1 MKRSCLAVILIL
13 SFAGSAVGQPSPSES
28 LERAVEVLADQQTL
42 KLKGIPAKLIADAQ
56 AVAIVPRVVKVG
68 FVVAGRR
75 GHGIAMTRNEKGEWS
90 DPTFITLTGGSVGFQ
105 AGVESTDVVLVFR
118 KKDSLDRVLSGKGKL
133 TLGADASIAAGPV
146 GRQAAAATDTRLNS
160 EIYSYSRSR
169 GLFAGVSLNGAGLTN
184 DRDTNAR
191 FARDLKP
198 ETAKTV
204 ADVKLKLMELAKEIS
219 EVPAK
224 P

>member
-1 MKRSCLAVILIL
+1 MKRSCLAGILIL
-13 SFAGSAVGQPSPSES
+13 SFTGSASAQPSPQES
-28 LERAVEVLADQQTL
+28 LERAVEVLADQQDL
-42 KLKGIPAKLIADAQ
+42 KLKGIPAKLLADAQ
-56 AVAIVPRVVKVG
+56 GVAIVPRVVKVG

-75 GHGIAMTRNEKGEWS
+75 GHGLVMTRTEKGEWS
-90 DPTFITLTGGSVGFQ
+90 EPTFVTLTGGSVGFQ

-133 TLGADASIAAGPV
+133 TLGADASIAAGPL
-146 GRQAAAATDTRLNS
+146 GRQAAASTDEKLAA

-169 GLFAGVSLNGAGLTN
+169 GLFAGVSLNGAGLVN

-191 FARDLKP
+191 YARDLKP
-198 ETAKTV
+198 EAAKAV
-204 ADVKLKLMELAKEIS
+204 AEVKLKLHELAKEVS
-219 EVPAK
+219 DLPVK

>member
-1 MKRSCLAVILIL
+1 MKRSCFAAILVLISAGAALA
-13 SFAGSAVGQPSPSES
+13 QPSPTES

-42 KLKGIPAKLIADAQ
+42 KMKGIPAKLIADAQ

-68 FVVAGRR
+68 FIVAGRR

-90 DPTFITLTGGSVGFQ
+90 DPTFITLTGGSLGFQ
-105 AGVESTDVVLVFR
+105 AGVESADVVLVFR
-118 KKDSLDRVLSGKGKL
+118 KRESLDRVLSGKGKL
-133 TLGADASIAAGPV
+133 TLGADASIAAGPI
-146 GRQAAAATDTRLNS
+146 GRQAAAATDTRLAS

-191 FARDLKP
+191 FARNQKDDMLK
-198 ETAKTV
+198 AV
-204 ADVKLKLMELAKEIS
+204 AEVKLKLHELAKEVS
-219 EVPAK
+219 DEPAK